1 MNNFHYQVSKKIQ
14 EIPEALSIYI
24 NQIVYSERRK
34 GIDITTLSLGES
46 YFDIPMQSF
55 EEIDF
60 VKGYHYSDSMG
71 LPELRNQILK
81 YYNKRYHTNLENI
94 NNILISSGSKP
105 IIYMVM
111 QSILN
116 EGDEILIHEP
126 AWLSYQEQA
135 KLVGAVPRFIPY
147 DCVINSFPKFFTE
160 RTKLL
165 ILNNPNNPA
174 GWIYTEEQLSFIYTE
189 CSKRGIYILMD
200 EAYSDF
206 VLDDNEFCSL
216 AKIVPDLEGIFVV
229 NSLSKNMGMSGWR
242 VGYVIGEESRIRNI
256 LKLNQHLITCA
267 PTILQMY
274 LSKYFD
280 DIINITLPQVK
291 EVVKKRARI
300 INYMEEIGLK
310 YLKGSSTFY
319 IFLDVKDIREDV
331 LDFCLY
337 LLFKYGIATV
347 PGSAYGKST
356 NKFIRIGIGAESEE
370 RIYYALDVIKLVIDQ
385 QLTDVNYVKDK
396 LQKNGFYRFE
406 G

>member
-1 MNNFHYQVSKKIQ
+1 
-14 EIPEALSIYI
+14 
-24 NQIVYSERRK
+24 
-34 GIDITTLSLGES
+34 
-46 YFDIPMQSF
+46 
-55 EEIDF
+55 
-60 VKGYHYSDSMG
+60 
-71 LPELRNQILK
+71 
-81 YYNKRYHTNLENI
+81 
-94 NNILISSGSKP
+94 
-105 IIYMVM
+105 
-111 QSILN
+111 
-116 EGDEILIHEP
+116 
-126 AWLSYQEQA
+126 
-135 KLVGAVPRFIPY
+135 
-147 DCVINSFPKFFTE
+147 
-160 RTKLL
+160 
-165 ILNNPNNPA
+165 
-174 GWIYTEEQLSFIYTE
+174 
-189 CSKRGIYILMD
+189 MD

-291 EVVKKRARI
+291 EVVKKRERI
-300 INYMEEIGLK
+300 INYIEEIGLK

-319 IFLDVKDIREDV
+319 IFLEVKDIKEDV

-385 QLTDVNYVKDK
+385 QLTDVDYVKDK
-396 LQKNGFYRFE
+396 LKKNGFYRFE